1 MHFEKGYC
9 TLISCVC
16 GLMYGEVM
24 YLYKAVHVTNN
35 KYLLP
40 YTNEN
45 KGNELG
51 SCVMKC
57 GDNINNMFS
66 EKFVAN
72 HSSVKTW

>member
-1 MHFEKGYC
+1 
-9 TLISCVC
+9 
-16 GLMYGEVM
+16 M